1 MSALMTFESH
11 IDGKNATVS
20 IYPDRIEWEQKGRMT
35 VTRLVTTGGLAG
47 RKGGG
52 TEMILM
58 RAITSVTTKK
68 DGEVCL
74 TSCSEPPGLPEP
86 GHNFL
91 RSLFVTCPR
100 RHCPVVLLCHDVY
113 QRNATPMC
121 GHDEP
126 QRFRTLGPDRAVLF
140 GEAEELV
147 EVINLLT
154 SGPLV
159 PSLHPII
166 DVRQEGIA

>member
-1 MSALMTFESH
+1 MTFESH

-68 DGEVCL
+68 DR
-74 TSCSEPPGLPEP
+74 
-86 GHNFL
+86 L
-91 RSLFVTCPR
+91 RNHAVSIVTAGNTIDMR
-100 RHCPVVLLCHDVY
+100 VSKD
-113 QRNATPMC
+113 
-121 GHDEP
+121 
-126 QRFRTLGPDRAVLF
+126 
-140 GEAEELV
+140 EAERIKATILAH
-147 EVINLLT
+147 L
-154 SGPLV
+154 
-159 PSLHPII
+159 
-166 DVRQEGIA
+166 